1 MVYLNLYQKYILE
14 QLQKYGG
21 LLTRQL
27 EFMTK
32 RFVEPYLLNV
42 DGYLK
47 QLRWFNRI
55 EFTEYMGEEAVMLP
69 GQCIDA
75 DIISSVDVMLKFAE
89 YIVRHDRGCPPVSIR
104 FFINTEL
111 KLTQEVNIL
120 PVERGRER
128 EAEYYAESY
137 ITELQPEDKQA
148 GQLPEWIFLLQNK
161 KQMRLIQPNA
171 EYSFAVMEEN
181 KPVFYRDTKIKQK
194 GTLNVFEVSSISE
207 GRTVL
212 FCFTGVTE
220 KNV

>member
-42 DGYLK
+42 DGYLR

-128 EAEYYAESY
+128 EAEYYAENY
-137 ITELQPEDKQA
+137 ITELQPKDKQA
-148 GQLPEWIFLLQNK
+148 GQLPEWIFLLK
-161 KQMRLIQPNA
+161 DKEQMRLIQPNA

-181 KPVFYRDTKIKQK
+181 KPVFYRDTKY
-194 GTLNVFEVSSISE
+194 F
-207 GRTVL
+207 
-212 FCFTGVTE
+212 
-220 KNV
+220 